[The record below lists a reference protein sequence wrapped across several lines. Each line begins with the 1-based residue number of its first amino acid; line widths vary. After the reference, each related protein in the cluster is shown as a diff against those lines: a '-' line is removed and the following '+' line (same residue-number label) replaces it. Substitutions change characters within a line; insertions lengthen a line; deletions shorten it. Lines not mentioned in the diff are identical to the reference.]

1 MFKLKLLNAALA
13 VALGLGFG
21 IATAQTDQAAQH
33 GNALDKPSNKAD
45 QQAVGIPAK
54 PGAQSGQT
62 AQRNLGRSEQSAQQ
76 GGRSFE
82 SMEQVAQLGTVPSS
96 GGDVYGWRPTEALSA
111 PQSGPRFELGDQLA
125 QLTVYGWRPGEA
137 MSTQLSGRSLEPK
150 EQIAQRD
157 ESKTTGQGQGVRES
171 GGQAGVKTP
180 AQSGNSPA
188 DHFAQSG
195 SAPDAGSQGTTGGA

>member
-1 MFKLKLLNAALA
+1 
-13 VALGLGFG
+13 
-21 IATAQTDQAAQH
+21 
-33 GNALDKPSNKAD
+33 
-45 QQAVGIPAK
+45 
-54 PGAQSGQT
+54 
-62 AQRNLGRSEQSAQQ
+62 
-76 GGRSFE
+76 
-82 SMEQVAQLGTVPSS
+82 MEQVAQLGTVPSS

-171 GGQAGVKTP
+171 GGQAGVKRLRKAVIPRPTTSPNRAAHQTP
-180 AQSGNSPA
+180 EVKLQLAAPEARS
-188 DHFAQSG
+188 
-195 SAPDAGSQGTTGGA
+195 SA

>member
-21 IATAQTDQAAQH
+21 IASAQTDQATQH

-62 AQRNLGRSEQSAQQ
+62 AQRPN
-76 GGRSFE
+76 
-82 SMEQVAQLGTVPSS
+82 
-96 GGDVYGWRPTEALSA
+96 
-111 PQSGPRFELGDQLA
+111 
-125 QLTVYGWRPGEA
+125 
-137 MSTQLSGRSLEPK
+137 

-157 ESKTTGQGQGVRES
+157 ENKTTGQGQGVRES
-171 GGQAGVKTP
+171 GGQAESKHPRKAVIPRLTTSPNRAAHRTAVVKVQEAAPEAMT
-180 AQSGNSPA
+180 
-188 DHFAQSG
+188 
-195 SAPDAGSQGTTGGA
+195 SAR